1 MAPNGAALPRFC
13 EVVIM
18 ELTFG
23 AAAFVFAVQVL
34 SYTIKWMIGFGNP
47 LISGPLL
54 SMRLDNAL
62 ITPGGLPVDLCVNA
76 CITWQNRQRIAP
88 RRILPL
94 LLCMMAG
101 VAPGTWLLRFSMPW
115 VLKALLGLVV
125 VFLGLEMATRD
136 RRPVRQGR
144 EWPWVKF
151 VVAFFS
157 GLCAALFGINM
168 FLVAYLQRTARD
180 YDEFKGSVC
189 FLFLGENIFRT
200 AVYAIAGLLTPASLV
215 FAGVSLVGCLCA
227 RLVAKLLARRISEER
242 LYRLAI
248 VFFLLG
254 GVSIIVKSVVF
265 RA

>member
-1 MAPNGAALPRFC
+1 
-13 EVVIM
+13 M

-23 AAAFVFAVQVL
+23 AAAFVFAVQL
-34 SYTIKWMIGFGNP
+34 LAYTIKWMIGFGNP

-62 ITPGGLPVDLCVNA
+62 ITPGTLPVDLCVNL
-76 CITWQNRQRIAP
+76 CITWQNRKRFDW
-88 RRILPL
+88 RRIVPL
-94 LLCMMAG
+94 LVCMVAG

-115 VLKALLGLVV
+115 VLKCALGLVV
-125 VFLGLEMATRD
+125 VFLGLEMATRNWK
-136 RRPVRQGR
+136 PVRQGR

-168 FLVAYLQRTARD
+168 FLVAYLQRTAKD
-180 YDEFKGSVC
+180 YDEFKGSIC

-200 AVYAIAGLLTPASLV
+200 IVYAVAGLLTPAALA
-215 FAGVSLVGCLCA
+215 FGGVSLAGCLCA
-227 RLVAKLLARRISEER
+227 WLAAKPLARKIPEAR

-254 GVSIIVKSVVF
+254 GMSIIVKSVVWHT
-265 RA
+265 